1 MLLARSIL
9 LCYLCMALGGTWMI
23 EQPASSR
30 LPWFPRFEKML
41 LKVRGL
47 AGWVVGP
54 PLRRFDTDAWL
65 MTRRKIFLT

>member
-41 LKVRGL
+41 LKVR
-47 AGWVVGP
+47 AWRVGWWARHYG
-54 PLRRFDTDAWL
+54 A
-65 MTRRKIFLT
+65 LTPMLGS